1 MGSDLRSTYWREG
14 LLLLGFLVLVGMAV
28 ATVALP
34 ELSDASDREDADEQA
49 STASVAD
56 AGY

>member
-14 LLLLGFLVLVGMAV
+14 LLLLGFLVIVGVAV

-34 ELSDASDREDADEQA
+34 ELSDAPDQEPADEQS
-49 STASVAD
+49 STASTGD